1 MDTTV
6 DYYEVLGVPITA
18 DRPAV
23 KAAWSDLVQRY
34 HPDMGAEADPKKFM
48 AVQKAYEVLTDDKK
62 RLEYDRARDAMN
74 PPATPDVVEDY
85 TPGWGEASDTATA
98 SRAAAAPTTP
108 SSRPRTR
115 EWVPPHMRDTT
126 PTPAPDTR
134 QTTPPAAPAPTPE
147 PEVVAQ
153 APKPKPQDLKGWRTV
168 ADTELKPKVS
178 RDWKTLWLPP
188 AAAAFLSVIA
198 ALTSFTTP
206 GEGILGAITP
216 VIVLVIMCAAIAG
229 AVLDWSRIQ
238 AGREST
244 LGLMI
249 AGLAAIGA
257 VFLGF
262 GTGNHWLTA
271 TGALSG
277 LWVAWLLSSLRYKYV
292 LTRQMPVKQL
302 RQYAAFGKPGRHA
315 PTNILQLVEQDL
327 ANTLGA
333 LFQIPSARLFHGL
346 FVPATRAN
354 VKAGESVPTKFGA
367 TVVNG
372 GYIGQAVT
380 AGKRA
385 ALLTSVVWPAGHYTI
400 DNYGGVLINGEHTQY
415 DLDAFEEDLK
425 NWKSHLKGVGEA
437 RMFLVVHSDGPVKFD
452 IPNGKVELVS
462 ADDVVDTVGCWLVE
476 EQGRLDRQLNSTMA
490 EHLAT
495 T

>member
-18 DRPAV
+18 DRSAV
-23 KAAWSDLVQRY
+23 KAAWSALVQRY
-34 HPDMGAEADPKKFM
+34 HPDMGDEADPKKFM
-48 AVQKAYEVLTDDKK
+48 AVQKAYEVLTDEKK
-62 RLEYDRARDAMN
+62 RLEYDRARDSMN

-85 TPGWGEASDTATA
+85 TPGWGEAADVSSA
-98 SRAAAAPTTP
+98 SRAAAAPTNP
-108 SSRPRTR
+108 ASRPRTR
-115 EWVPPHMRDTT
+115 EWVPPHMRNT
-126 PTPAPDTR
+126 PPQTPPDTR
-134 QTTPPAAPAPTPE
+134 QTPTPEPAPSPE
-147 PEVVAQ
+147 PEVVATT
-153 APKPKPQDLKGWRTV
+153 PKTKPQDLKGWRTV
-168 ADTELKPKVS
+168 ADPDIKPKVT

-188 AAAAFLSVIA
+188 VAAAFLSVITA
-198 ALTSFTTP
+198 MASFTTP

-216 VIVLVIMCAAIAG
+216 VIVLIIMCASIAG
-229 AVLDWSRIQ
+229 TVLDWSRIQ

-249 AGLAAIGA
+249 AGLAAVGA

-271 TGALSG
+271 TGVLSG

-327 ANTLGA
+327 ASTLGA
-333 LFQIPSARLFHGL
+333 LFQISSVRLFHGL
-346 FVPATRAN
+346 AVPATRAN
-354 VKAGESVPTKFGA
+354 IKAGEAVPTKFGA
-367 TVVNG
+367 MVVNG
-372 GYIGQAVT
+372 GYIGQAAT

-385 ALLTSVVWPAGHYTI
+385 ALLSSVVWPAGHYTI

-425 NWKSHLKGVGEA
+425 NWKSHLKGIGEA
-437 RMFLVVHSDGPVKFD
+437 RMFLVVHADGPVKFD
-452 IPNGKVELVS
+452 IPNSKIELVS
-462 ADDVVDTVGCWLVE
+462 ADDVVDTVGCWLVDA
-476 EQGRLDRQLNSTMA
+476 QGHLDRQLNSTMA

-495 T
+495 S